1 MKNVT
6 IYILTISL
14 LIQICS
20 TSKFKSVAGMKNSK
34 VGHLIKTRSGKVYLH
49 NHHPEKKPVSSTE
62 DTNSFRMDKE
72 EKKDALGKDYGTNK
86 GHGYGHDYPHGFG
99 NGYLFT
105 LLHEYGRGQSNGKTL
120 Y

>member
-14 LIQICS
+14 FIQICS
-20 TSKFKSVAGMKNSK
+20 TSRLKIVAGMKNSK
-34 VGHLIKTRSGKVYLH
+34 VGHLIKTQSGKVY
-49 NHHPEKKPVSSTE
+49 HHQPEKKPVSSTE

-86 GHGYGHDYPHGFG
+86 GHGYGHDYPHGYG
-99 NGYLFT
+99 YGYLFT